1 MSLQNRHTRPRL
13 CAGMMSRSQRRTTCC
28 DSMQVKTSDYDGK
41 LCITV
46 AGHALSGVA
55 IAVIVVVVILAII
68 LFFSLIA
75 CCCCCR

>member
-1 MSLQNRHTRPRL
+1 MSWSERWP
-13 CAGMMSRSQRRTTCC
+13 TCC
-28 DSMQVKTSDYDGK
+28 DWVQVKTSDYDGK